1 MLQDHPKDAEF
12 LNTHLVNYLQMQNI
26 FGSGVATGQFAMG
39 STEPLGEQQEPD
51 TIDLDAAAPKTP
63 AGIST
68 PQGPSREKATLGK
81 RKRGMCEEEAQL
93 YGGLVKSVDGLSSAI
108 KQGTTG
114 IYKAM
119 MDIPNFTKAA
129 QMFCLNFLMLN
140 KGVAEGFME
149 MSAEDKEF
157 WMKDHLALHHFGG

>member
-1 MLQDHPKDAEF
+1 MLQDHPKDAKF

-26 FGSGVATGQFAMG
+26 FGSGVATSRFAMG

-68 PQGPSREKATLGK
+68 PQGPSGEKASLGK

-119 MDIPNFTKAA
+119 MDIPDFTKAA

-157 WMKDHLALHHFGG
+157 WMKDHLALHHFAG